1 MRTMRKYLIIL
12 GSLIFPTIVFAHGM
26 EDMIKEDTS
35 ISHQIEEL
43 SPFTHFGEE
52 HWFAGTI
59 LIILWLSLAYTVY
72 SLIERFNKPKQ

>member
-1 MRTMRKYLIIL
+1 MKKYIIIL
-12 GSLIFPTIVFAHGM
+12 GSLILPTIASAHGM
-26 EDMIKEDTS
+26 EDMAEDLS